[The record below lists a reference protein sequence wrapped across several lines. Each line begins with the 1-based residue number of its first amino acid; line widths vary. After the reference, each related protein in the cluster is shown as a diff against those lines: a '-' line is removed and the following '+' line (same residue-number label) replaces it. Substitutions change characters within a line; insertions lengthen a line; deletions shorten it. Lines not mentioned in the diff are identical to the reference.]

1 MISAILMLR
10 RLAGA
15 LRVALREE
23 DFARILAAGLALIII
38 GTLAYSVGGGW
49 SLVDGL
55 YVAVATLT
63 TSSVL
68 DPKLTVT
75 DPWLKVF
82 TAGYVLVG
90 IGILV
95 EVARRLGTGFIVARA
110 EVEKAKEAA
119 KLEAGGWRRTSK
131 RGLTAGAAGVDV
143 PRRLLHRAAQSARAS
158 PFACEEQPTR
168 QSSGCCTARN
178 PTASTVLA
186 MGDGQP
192 MRIAMMPLGAV
203 GAVVG
208 AAAVADPLSVPIG
221 GVKATGAT
229 RP

>member
-1 MISAILMLR
+1 VISAILMLR

-23 DFARILAAGLALIII
+23 DFARILGAGLALIII
-38 GTLAYSVGGGW
+38 GTLAYSLGAGW
-49 SLVDGL
+49 SVVDGL

-95 EVARRLGTGFIVARA
+95 EVARRLGTGFIIARA
-110 EVEKAKEAA
+110 EVDKSKAAEA
-119 KLEAGGWRRTSK
+119 T
-131 RGLTAGAAGVDV
+131 AAG
-143 PRRLLHRAAQSARAS
+143 
-158 PFACEEQPTR
+158 
-168 QSSGCCTARN
+168 SGNA
-178 PTASTVLA
+178 P
-186 MGDGQP
+186 
-192 MRIAMMPLGAV
+192 
-203 GAVVG
+203 
-208 AAAVADPLSVPIG
+208 
-221 GVKATGAT
+221 
-229 RP
+229 